1 MKKLSLRMKLW
12 LGSGSL
18 LIILLAV
25 GGIAFLSAQKTAKLN
40 ATAQFNVHKQSLS
53 SAIQFAFEKKKVGSR
68 DVLVHDDEKYL
79 ADAREDLQKQMDALQ
94 PLLTSTTSHKLFTQ
108 IQEANAANDRV
119 VDQAIQLHKS
129 GDNAQAMAV
138 FYGPEA
144 LQTRATLKTSV
155 NNLMEWYTKLGDD
168 AAAEAA
174 SDASRSQTITL
185 VLLLIGLIVGIGVS
199 ILVARSVVES
209 IAPIVHVMKEIGNH
223 NLCIPDI
230 EIFTDDEL
238 GQAGRALNSMKT
250 NLTEMVRSITLSAE
264 QLAAATEEIS
274 LGAKQTSA
282 GAHDES
288 EQAVQV
294 ASAMHEMSATIGEVA
309 SHAQRANEASMQ
321 SAQAARDGGK
331 VADETLATMKSI
343 SESTNHAAARIV
355 ELGKSSEKIGNIVA
369 VITEIAGQTNLLA
382 LNAAIE
388 AARAGEQGRG
398 FAVVAGEVRRLA
410 ERTATATQEIAAMIQ
425 TIQDETKI
433 AVDAIEKGNHE
444 VGLGVEKTTL
454 SGQALTQIIRMSEDV
469 GNMVAQ
475 IATASSE
482 QHNAAEQINGNVEQ
496 ISHLSQTSTTNADQ
510 TAEACTGLAVL
521 ASEMHGLVNRFC
533 VDMGSNAGGGK
544 KSLTMNK
551 PAANKPAR
559 RPAAA

>member
-25 GGIAFLSAQKTAKLN
+25 GGLGFLSARKT
-40 ATAQFNVHKQSLS
+40 TALITTVEFNTHKKDLS
-53 SAIQFAFEKKKVGSR
+53 AAIQFAFEKKKVGAR
-68 DVLVHDDEKYL
+68 DLLLHDDGKYL
-79 ADAREDLQKQMDALQ
+79 TDAREDLQKQMDTLQ
-94 PLLTSTTSHKLFTQ
+94 PLLTSTTSHQLLAQ
-108 IQEANAANDRV
+108 IQEANVANDRV

-144 LQTRATLKTSV
+144 LQTRAALKKSV
-155 NNLMEWYTKLGDD
+155 SDLMDWFTKIADD
-168 AAAEAA
+168 AAA
-174 SDASRSQTITL
+174 DAVTNATKAETFTVI
-185 VLLLIGLIVGIGVS
+185 LLLIGLAMGIVLS

-209 IAPIVHVMKEIGNH
+209 IAPIVNVMKEIGNH

-230 EIFTDDEL
+230 EIFTEDEL
-238 GQAGRALNSMKT
+238 GQAGHALNAMKS
-250 NLTEMVRSITLSAE
+250 NLTEMVRSISLSAE

-274 LGAKQTSA
+274 LGAKQTST
-282 GAHDES
+282 GAHEET

-294 ASAMHEMSATIGEVA
+294 ASAMQEMSATIGEVA
-309 SHAQRANEASMQ
+309 GHAQRANEASMQ

-331 VADETLATMKSI
+331 VAAETLATMKSI

-355 ELGKSSEKIGNIVA
+355 ELGKSSEKIGNIVE
-369 VITEIAGQTNLLA
+369 VFTEIAGQTNLLA

-410 ERTATATQEIAAMIQ
+410 ERTAAATQEIASMIQ
-425 TIQDETKI
+425 TIQTETKI
-433 AVDAIEKGNHE
+433 AVDAIEKGNRE

-454 SGQALTQIIRMSEDV
+454 SGEALTQIIRMSEVV
-469 GNMVAQ
+469 GAMVAQ
-475 IATASSE
+475 IASASSE
-482 QHNAAEQINGNVEQ
+482 QHEAAEQINGNVEQ
-496 ISHLSQTSTTNADQ
+496 ISHLSQTSTNNADQ
-510 TAEACTGLAVL
+510 TADACTGLALL
-521 ASEMHGLVNRFC
+521 ASEMHSLVNRFC
-533 VDMGSNAGGGK
+533 VDMASNSSSGK
-544 KSLTMNK
+544 KPVEMSK
-551 PAANKPAR
+551 PAGKSAR
-559 RPAAA
+559 RPVAA